1 MSKTTNKSTDF
12 KKRGI
17 SDLMLLL
24 TAILWGSGFLAQR
37 LGADN
42 VTSFT
47 FNAFRYILASLTLL
61 ILAKFRLPTD
71 RESLKIIF
79 WAGLVSYA
87 GSTCQQ
93 TGMKYTSIGNTGF
106 ITTIYVPLV
115 PVISYLLFR
124 EKVKKQAF
132 LAAFIAMIGLY
143 LLSTAG
149 NGLEHMSIGD
159 LIVFIGS
166 FFWAM
171 HIIVVSKA
179 ENIPAAQ
186 FSAGQFLV
194 TAMLH
199 LISWAVIDGAPT
211 ANLIS
216 IAPAILYSGIIV
228 VGFGFTLQA
237 IGQKNSGSAEA
248 AIILGLE
255 SVFAMI
261 FGTIFYGER
270 FNLIQAIGAIL
281 IFFSII
287 VSVWSNR
294 QSAVEDLK
302 IN

>member
-1 MSKTTNKSTDF
+1 MSKTTNNSTDF

-166 FFWAM
+166 FFWAL

>member
-1 MSKTTNKSTDF
+1 MSKTTNNSTDF

-71 RESLKIIF
+71 RESLKIIC

>member
-1 MSKTTNKSTDF
+1 MSKTTNNSTDF

-237 IGQKNSGSAEA
+237 IGKKNSGSAEA

-294 QSAVEDLK
+294 QSAVE
-302 IN
+302 

>member
-1 MSKTTNKSTDF
+1 MSETTNNRNDF
-12 KKRGI
+12 KKRTA
-17 SDLMLLL
+17 SDLVLLL

-42 VTSFT
+42 VTAFT

-61 ILAKFRLPTD
+61 ILARFRLPTD
-71 RESLKIIF
+71 RKSLKIIF
-79 WAGLVSYA
+79 WAGLVSYV
-87 GSTCQQ
+87 GSACQQ

-115 PVISYLLFR
+115 PVISCLLFH

-171 HIIVVSKA
+171 HIIVVAKA

-194 TAMLH
+194 TAILH

-211 ANLIS
+211 ANLIN

-248 AIILGLE
+248 AIILGME

-261 FGTIFYGER
+261 FGAIFYGER

-287 VSVWSNR
+287 FSVWSNK
-294 QSAVEDLK
+294 QTAVEELK
-302 IN
+302 VN

>member
-1 MSKTTNKSTDF
+1 MSKTTNNSTDF

-47 FNAFRYILASLTLL
+47 FNAFRYIRASLTLL

>member
-1 MSKTTNKSTDF
+1 MSKTTNNSTDF